1 MKSWQV
7 GPDHIFPGTP
17 PLFAPPARKN
27 VGWLVR
33 LTVNLSQN

>member
-17 PLFAPPARKN
+17 TLFAPPARKKC
-27 VGWLVR
+27 GLASEAYR
-33 LTVNLSQN
+33 QS